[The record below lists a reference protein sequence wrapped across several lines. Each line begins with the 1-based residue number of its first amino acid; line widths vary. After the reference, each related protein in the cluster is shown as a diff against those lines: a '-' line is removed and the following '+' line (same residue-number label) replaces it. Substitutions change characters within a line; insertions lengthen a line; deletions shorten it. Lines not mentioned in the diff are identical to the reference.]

1 MDDYHLKRVRAAR
14 RHLDEAWAEL
24 DRAYHPEPA
33 TLQSLARLISDL
45 RAYVALG
52 LEEADRYLNAR

>member
-1 MDDYHLKRVRAAR
+1 MDDYHIKRVRAAR
-14 RHLDEAWAEL
+14 RLLDEAWGEL

-33 TLQSLARLISDL
+33 ELQSLARLVTDL

-52 LEEADRYLNAR
+52 MIEADHYLNS